1 MALRRIPNHPRGV
14 RGLANESRT
23 DRRRRGSGDRRRP
36 LARRHRSG
44 RGRSRACTGRH
55 RGRLPL
61 RAESRGGR
69 CPRRAGAARGA
80 GVLPAAGGGQAR
92 GRYEPVPP
100 WLPQARLD
108 ADVRRRQARSQ
119 GELQLGH
126 RARWRG
132 GGEPAAKLGG
142 GPGVGSDG
150 ARGVVRGAE
159 SNAGSAAGPDAGSDD
174 VHAVAP
180 GAGSNG
186 TPAAGCGAG
195 SDDEP
200 VGGPAGGSGGGPGG
214 EGPSEN
220 PLLGPN
226 VWPAAMPALKPA
238 VYPCFEAASACA
250 EDLLRGFALGA
261 GLDAEHFIR
270 LRDRP
275 LSRGSLQ
282 YYPPQPDDAAE
293 DQFGVA
299 PHTDFGVL
307 TVLCQDEIGG
317 LEIQR
322 RNGSWAAMPPIPR
335 HPRRQHRRSAG
346 ALVEPPVPFHRAP
359 RDQRQRPGA
368 PLAGARLR
376 SELRDPG
383 RPAGVLRGRRDAAR
397 RPPSPAATTCCG
409 GSRRRS
415 RTAGEG
421 GSQERLVRR
430 WRGAPQSRFASP
442 GTRRLATA

>member
-1 MALRRIPNHPRGV
+1 MALR
-14 RGLANESRT
+14 T
-23 DRRRRGSGDRRRP
+23 
-36 LARRHRSG
+36 
-44 RGRSRACTGRH
+44 
-55 RGRLPL
+55 
-61 RAESRGGR
+61 RAESIDAGEVPVIDIAPLRDGTDPAGVGIELAR
-69 CPRRAGAARGA
+69 AAIEVGFLYVRNHGVGVALVERARRAALEFFRLPEEAKREA
-80 GVLPAAGGGQAR
+80 GTNRFHHGYLKPGSTQMYDG
-92 GRYEPVPP
+92 
-100 WLPQARLD
+100 ARLD
-108 ADVRRRQARSQ
+108 LKESFNWGIELG
-119 GELQLGH
+119 GEAG
-126 RARWRG
+126 A
-132 GGEPAAKLGG
+132 EPAAKLGG

-159 SNAGSAAGPDAGSDD
+159 SNAGSDAGSDD

-186 TPAAGCGAG
+186 TPAAGRGAG

-200 VGGPAGGSGGGPGG
+200 AGGPDGGSGGGPGA

-226 VWPAAMPALKPA
+226 VWPAAMPDLKPA

-322 RNGSWAAMPPIPR
+322 RNGSWAAMPPIPGTLVVNIGDLLER
-335 HPRRQHRRSAG
+335 WSNRRYRSTVHRVINAS
-346 ALVEPPVPFHRAP
+346 
-359 RDQRQRPGA
+359 
-368 PLAGARLR
+368 
-376 SELRDPG
+376 G
-383 RPAGVLRGRRDAAR
+383 R
-397 RPPSPAATTCCG
+397 
-409 GSRRRS
+409 
-415 RTAGEG
+415 
-421 GSQERLVRR
+421 ERLSLVLAYDPNFETLVDSRAFCAE
-430 WRGAPQSRFASP
+430 GETPHDAPITCGDYLLWRFAKAFSY
-442 GTRRLATA
+442 RR